1 MSFYRAFIY
10 YLGFVFFLL
19 SVQSKAQQT
28 DVVLP
33 SGQLGSNQ
41 DGSTQGYSLFEMSD
55 STVGVFYL
63 AQKAG
68 QWEEVIKIYDK
79 SNLDL
84 LQSFVT
90 SSSNPMSFPRIRTF
104 LDDNGDR
111 CFYVNHYVNDTN
123 YITIRTY
130 QNGTL
135 NPNYNSFSFAG
146 FFASGFKYL
155 NGELFFISLKQE
167 RSDTSNEWLDHCH
180 IQVRDFSGNLKRDKL
195 HINQHGSPLSVNI
208 NVDPKVHPLSGN
220 LVFGDTRACNYTEV
234 SPHTLDVVHSNIEFF
249 TRSAIVPLYLP
260 AFEVVP
266 EGIECAG
273 FGSYRRFENGNFKY
287 DEQCFYATKD
297 WGTDTAKPRMF
308 GPINIANG
316 AYAFAIERSSGT
328 RFIAGSIPFD
338 NSNISGQE
346 FREALIYRFT
356 QFGTDSLLLFGNKN
370 HVPLELF
377 PDPAGDLFMLST
389 YTDSWTTD
397 STFYVLTKL
406 PSYSI
411 SNREEAQG
419 FRKIQL
425 YPNPARDYI
434 QVEGL
439 IGIAVDYSIFSQ
451 TGQLM
456 ARGSV
461 KGDRIDIRQLEA
473 GIYILKV
480 VDEKGDPF
488 QVIVKKT

>member
-135 NPNYNSFSFAG
+135 NPNYN
-146 FFASGFKYL
+146 
-155 NGELFFISLKQE
+155 
-167 RSDTSNEWLDHCH
+167 CH
-180 IQVRDFSGNLKRDKL
+180 
-195 HINQHGSPLSVNI
+195 
-208 NVDPKVHPLSGN
+208 
-220 LVFGDTRACNYTEV
+220 
-234 SPHTLDVVHSNIEFF
+234 
-249 TRSAIVPLYLP
+249 
-260 AFEVVP
+260 
-266 EGIECAG
+266 
-273 FGSYRRFENGNFKY
+273 
-287 DEQCFYATKD
+287 
-297 WGTDTAKPRMF
+297 
-308 GPINIANG
+308 
-316 AYAFAIERSSGT
+316 
-328 RFIAGSIPFD
+328 
-338 NSNISGQE
+338 
-346 FREALIYRFT
+346 
-356 QFGTDSLLLFGNKN
+356 
-370 HVPLELF
+370 
-377 PDPAGDLFMLST
+377 
-389 YTDSWTTD
+389 
-397 STFYVLTKL
+397 
-406 PSYSI
+406 
-411 SNREEAQG
+411 
-419 FRKIQL
+419 
-425 YPNPARDYI
+425 
-434 QVEGL
+434 
-439 IGIAVDYSIFSQ
+439 
-451 TGQLM
+451 
-456 ARGSV
+456 
-461 KGDRIDIRQLEA
+461 
-473 GIYILKV
+473 
-480 VDEKGDPF
+480 
-488 QVIVKKT
+488 